1 MIYIWDKD
9 DGKDGRLIGDGDT
22 LTDAIR
28 DAGGRCETCEHW
40 DQKTHV
46 CKRLTYKFC
55 QWPNVANTAPD
66 FFCPHHSNLQ
76 DEESK

>member
-1 MIYIWDKD
+1 MIYIWNKD

-28 DAGGRCETCEHW
+28 DAGIRCETCEHFNYVNGRCDYNTTIW
-40 DQKTHV
+40 P
-46 CKRLTYKFC
+46 KR
-55 QWPNVANTAPD
+55 D